1 MAWTTA
7 VWNDEFKI
15 EFDVVV
21 RKDLDAKWSNI
32 FHLTSSG
39 NEEHNTVVHEG
50 TKGQNQSL

>member
-32 FHLTSSG
+32 FHLTLMFIYDS
-39 NEEHNTVVHEG
+39 HPYFW
-50 TKGQNQSL
+50 L

>member
-21 RKDLDAKWSNI
+21 RKDLQGQSTQIDAFQLNI
-32 FHLTSSG
+32 FS
-39 NEEHNTVVHEG
+39 
-50 TKGQNQSL
+50 